1 MKLAALQRSISK
13 ISSDRTAIII
23 AHRLST
29 IRNAERIIVLDNGKI
44 IEDGNHEQLVD
55 KRGTSANVGRSN
67 RFNSMIENG
76 PLYVKPVRKRLKIM
90 SLDRFSRTTSLLLV
104 ATLALAM
111 AHTVSAELITTNPAT
126 ADWLNDGENDGLQLV
141 TFFLFFVGYISM
153 GAAFVFFMAERNNVA
168 PQYRTTMTISALIV
182 GIAAFHYYYMRG
194 VYVDHQVV
202 SIEYRYMDWIITVP
216 LMALKF
222 PSLVGKD
229 AITDDKVAGLG
240 FTGICFTGALIMIG
254 FGYLGEAGLM
264 DAYLALL
271 LGGMGW
277 AMIIVATGTP
287 WSSGKGVDNSKIA
300 PELMWSAN
308 ALRWFIVVGW
318 IIYPLGYLFSPE
330 VEIVD
335 IGDKGELYMGIAYN
349 IADMINKIGFGIV
362 AWMGAKKAS
371 EALEA

>member
-1 MKLAALQRSISK
+1 MITQKFSK
-13 ISSDRTAIII
+13 T
-23 AHRLST
+23 L
-29 IRNAERIIVLDNGKI
+29 
-44 IEDGNHEQLVD
+44 
-55 KRGTSANVGRSN
+55 
-67 RFNSMIENG
+67 
-76 PLYVKPVRKRLKIM
+76 
-90 SLDRFSRTTSLLLV
+90 SLLLIG
-104 ATLALAM
+104 TLALALTT
-111 AHTVSAELITTNPAT
+111 TVSAEIVNPAT
-126 ADWLNDGENDGLQLV
+126 EYDGEPLQLI

-168 PQYRTTMTISALIV
+168 PEYRTTMTISALIV

-229 AITDDKVAGLG
+229 AITDDKFAGLG
-240 FTGICFTGALIMIG
+240 FTGICFTGAIIMIG

-330 VEIVD
+330 VAIID
-335 IGDKGELYMGIAYN
+335 IGEKGELYMGIAYN
-349 IADMINKIGFGIV
+349 IADMINKIGFGVV

>member
-1 MKLAALQRSISK
+1 
-13 ISSDRTAIII
+13 
-23 AHRLST
+23 
-29 IRNAERIIVLDNGKI
+29 
-44 IEDGNHEQLVD
+44 
-55 KRGTSANVGRSN
+55 
-67 RFNSMIENG
+67 
-76 PLYVKPVRKRLKIM
+76 
-90 SLDRFSRTTSLLLV
+90 LDRFSRTTSLLLV

-111 AHTVSAELITTNPAT
+111 AYTVSAETTTNPAT
-126 ADWLNDGENDGLQLV
+126 ADWLNDGENDGLELV

-153 GAAFVFFMAERNNVA
+153 GAAFVFFMSERSNVA

-194 VYVDHQVV
+194 VYVDHQTV

-229 AITDDKVAGLG
+229 AITDDNIAGLG
-240 FTGICFTGALIMIG
+240 FTGICFTGAIIMIG

-330 VEIVD
+330 VAIID
-335 IGDKGELYMGIAYN
+335 IGEKGELYMGIAYN
-349 IADMINKIGFGIV
+349 IADMINKIGFGVV